1 VIPHR
6 HVEHRG
12 VGPQPDRRTVL
23 RGGAALGAAALGSML
38 LGACGDDPDTR
49 VATAH
54 TPANTLVAAFP
65 QSVPHAAVGV
75 PMRLPYLVAD
85 ADGATLAHLSGPV
98 TFTVEQD
105 GHRVGAPVQVAPHGD
120 GIPTAYLPFTF
131 QFPAPGTYDV
141 YAEYDGHRLDSGIQ
155 VYEASKI
162 GPPIVGEQL
171 PPVDSPTTAR
181 TLDVDPLCSA
191 TTPCPY
197 HEVDLQDVV
206 GKGKPI
212 VLLVAS
218 PAYCDTDVC
227 GPMLDLLVEQ
237 AAGRPDLVVL
247 HNEVYKDPK
256 SVSDLND
263 AELAPVP
270 DAYDLRFQPVLFV
283 TDAAGRLVAR
293 GDALVDRSEM
303 AQMLALAR

>member
-1 VIPHR
+1 
-6 HVEHRG
+6 
-12 VGPQPDRRTVL
+12 
-23 RGGAALGAAALGSML
+23 
-38 LGACGDDPDTR
+38 
-49 VATAH
+49 
-54 TPANTLVAAFP
+54 
-65 QSVPHAAVGV
+65 
-75 PMRLPYLVAD
+75 
-85 ADGATLAHLSGPV
+85 
-98 TFTVEQD
+98 
-105 GHRVGAPVQVAPHGD
+105 
-120 GIPTAYLPFTF
+120 
-131 QFPAPGTYDV
+131 
-141 YAEYDGHRLDSGIQ
+141 
-155 VYEASKI
+155 
-162 GPPIVGEQL
+162 
-171 PPVDSPTTAR
+171 
-181 TLDVDPLCSA
+181 
-191 TTPCPY
+191 
-197 HEVDLQDVV
+197 VDLQDVV